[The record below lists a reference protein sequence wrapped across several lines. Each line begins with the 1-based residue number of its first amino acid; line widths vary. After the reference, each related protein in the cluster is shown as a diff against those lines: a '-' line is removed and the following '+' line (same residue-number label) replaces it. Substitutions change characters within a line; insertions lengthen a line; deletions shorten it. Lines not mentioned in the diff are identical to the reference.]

1 MMAKYNTI
9 TRKVDDIPEF
19 SPEVSILFGYKKKF
33 FHHLDLEKQALQGK
47 SAAAGHKQNKVF
59 HEFLLPF
66 SHFQALNGRIH
77 VFPLKLLAKTAN
89 CQLLILFY
97 FYLFYA

>member
-1 MMAKYNTI
+1 MTYLNFLLKFRFCLAIKRN
-9 TRKVDDIPEF
+9 
-19 SPEVSILFGYKKKF
+19 F

-66 SHFQALNGRIH
+66 SHFQGLSGQI
-77 VFPLKLLAKTAN
+77 FPLKLLAKIAN
-89 CQLLILFY
+89 CQLLTVYFIIFLLILC
-97 FYLFYA
+97 LNLPQT